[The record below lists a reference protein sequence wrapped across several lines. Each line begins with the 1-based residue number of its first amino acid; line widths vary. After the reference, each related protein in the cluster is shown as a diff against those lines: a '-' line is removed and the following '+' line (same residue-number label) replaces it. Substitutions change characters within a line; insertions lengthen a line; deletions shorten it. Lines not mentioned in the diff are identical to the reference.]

1 MIAPRKAKFMASSE
15 NGELDAAIGGG
26 AAFSALYENSGVAL
40 AFFSI
45 GGRFLRV
52 NAAFCRLLGYAE
64 EELLQKTH
72 LDIVHVD
79 DMEATAIFRA
89 QVISGKAKARIT
101 ERRYVHKDGSTV
113 WAHAAGAVVRD
124 ANDAAICTVLTL
136 DDITAIKRSQRNAK
150 RRFRRLIEMG
160 SDWYWVQDTEFRF
173 VEVPGIDMEHLDDTD
188 IVIGKTR
195 WQLPGLGV
203 LPEKVWEQHRAKLA
217 RHESFSDFVFLKHNK
232 AGELRYLSVSGEP
245 LFDEKG
251 AFRGYH
257 GVGKDITDRARAQKA
272 IEESE
277 KRYRTLFDVHPYPMW
292 VVDAKTLAFLEVNEA
307 AMRLY
312 GYSRDEFL
320 KLNAEQIRP
329 QEDVEDLHRAFDDP
343 SNYRARVWR
352 HRKKNGDLIAVK
364 ITSFNLDFG
373 GRRARLGVIEDLTER
388 LQAEERAQESERRY
402 RELLE
407 SRERG

>member
-1 MIAPRKAKFMASSE
+1 MATNE
-15 NGELDAAIGGG
+15 RGEVDAAIGSG
-26 AAFSALYENSGVAL
+26 AAFTALNDHSGIAL

-45 GGRFLRV
+45 GGRFLSA
-52 NAAFCRLLGYAE
+52 NAAFCRLLGYTE
-64 EELLQKTH
+64 EELLQKAH

-79 DMEATAIFRA
+79 DMEATAIARA
-89 QVISGKAKARIT
+89 QVISGKAKARVT
-101 ERRYVHKDGSTV
+101 ERRYMHKDGSTV
-113 WAHAAGAVVRD
+113 WTHAAGTVVRD
-124 ANDAAICTVLTL
+124 AADGAVCTVLVL

-150 RRFRRLIEMG
+150 RRFRRLVEMG
-160 SDWYWVQDTEFRF
+160 SDWYWVQDTEYRF
-173 VEVPGIDMEHLDDTD
+173 VEVPGIDMENLDDTD

-195 WQLPGLGV
+195 WELPGLAV
-203 LPEKVWEQHRAKLA
+203 LPEKVWDQHRAKLA
-217 RHESFSDFVFLKHNK
+217 RHESFSEFVFLRHNK

-251 AFRGYH
+251 SFRGYH
-257 GVGKDITDRARAQKA
+257 GVGKDITERARDQKA
-272 IEESE
+272 IEDSE

-307 AMRLY
+307 ALRLY
-312 GYSRDEFL
+312 GYAHDEFL
-320 KLNAEQIRP
+320 KMNAEQIRP

-352 HRKKNGDLIAVK
+352 HKKKDGDLIAVK

-402 RELLE
+402 QELLE

>member
-1 MIAPRKAKFMASSE
+1 MATNE
-15 NGELDAAIGGG
+15 GAQVDAAIGSSG
-26 AAFSALYENSGVAL
+26 AFAALYEQSGLAL

-72 LDIVHVD
+72 LDVVHVD
-79 DMEATAIFRA
+79 DMEATAIARA
-89 QVISGKAKARIT
+89 QVISGKARARIT
-101 ERRYVHKDGSTV
+101 ERRYVHKDGSTI
-113 WAHAAGAVVRD
+113 WAHAIGAVVRD
-124 ANDAAICTVLTL
+124 APGDALCTVLVL
-136 DDITAIKRSQRNAK
+136 DDITSIKRSQRNAK

-160 SDWYWVQDTEFRF
+160 SEWYWVQDTEFRF
-173 VEVPGIDMEHLDDTD
+173 VEVPGIEMEHLDDTD
-188 IVIGKTR
+188 IVIGATR
-195 WQLPGLGV
+195 WQLPGLAA
-203 LPEKVWEQHRAKLA
+203 LPEKAWEQHRSKLA
-217 RHESFSDFVFLKHNK
+217 RHEAFSDFVFLRHNK

-251 AFRGYH
+251 NFRGYH
-257 GVGKDITDRARAQKA
+257 GVGKDITERARAQKA
-272 IEESE
+272 VEDSE

-307 AMRLY
+307 AIRLY
-312 GYSRDEFL
+312 GYSREEFL
-320 KLNAEQIRP
+320 KMSAEQIRP

-352 HRKKNGDLIAVK
+352 HKKKDGDLIAVK

-407 SRERG
+407 QRERG